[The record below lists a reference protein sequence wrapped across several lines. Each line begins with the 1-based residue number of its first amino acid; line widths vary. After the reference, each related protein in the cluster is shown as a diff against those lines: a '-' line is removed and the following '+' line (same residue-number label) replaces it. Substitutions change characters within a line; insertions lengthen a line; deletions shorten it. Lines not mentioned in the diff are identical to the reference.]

1 MKDLENGYIA
11 SSYIFGDVLKIVR
24 LRAIETGD
32 LICRN
37 LYCVFWSCNQHRYV
51 DIIQYCWTH
60 CMSS

>member
-24 LRAIETGD
+24 LGAIETGD

-37 LYCVFWSCNQHRYV
+37 LYCVFWSCNQHSYV
-51 DIIQYCWTH
+51 DIIQYC
-60 CMSS
+60 